1 MTNTWHFLIRES
13 FLGSFCL
20 RSKVTSSSSSSSRSF
35 SQSFFK
41 RLMRPWK
48 MRFWRPALT
57 RVHLGPKSW
66 RPKWAPCH
74 GDTMW
79 TGSMPQHCYHLL
91 PKIPKKNKILQL
103 LNNAE
108 HLAISCHRPES
119 FSSSQC
125 SLQRFALSSAS
136 SMAALGF
143 SSPQTWPLRF
153 SLHASSAQ
161 GGSRVSRSFLDEPGV
176 QS

>member
-48 MRFWRPALT
+48 MRFWRPAS
-57 RVHLGPKSW
+57 LGPKSW
-66 RPKWAPCH
+66 SPSEPMSWWQYVNWINA
-74 GDTMW
+74 T
-79 TGSMPQHCYHLL
+79 TLL
-91 PKIPKKNKILQL
+91 PSTKNSKILQL

-136 SMAALGF
+136 PWQLWG
-143 SSPQTWPLRF
+143 SPHPKHGRC
-153 SLHASSAQ
+153 ASHCMLPQRKEGAVSAVLFWVNQ
-161 GGSRVSRSFLDEPGV
+161 ECKARRPRGLDW
-176 QS
+176 